1 MFQSYVSPDRKD
13 EKYWE
18 KRGKN
23 NVAARRSREARRLKE
38 NQISLRTAFLEQQN
52 ASLKAAL
59 KSTTEKNEILS
70 QEKKALV
77 EKLKKYESVS
87 PFLDEQGSACM

>member
-1 MFQSYVSPDRKD
+1 M
-13 EKYWE
+13 
-18 KRGKN
+18 
-23 NVAARRSREARRLKE
+23 AARRSREARRLKE

-52 ASLKAAL
+52 NSLKAAL

-87 PFLDEQGSACM
+87 PFLDEQASACM

>member
-1 MFQSYVSPDRKD
+1 MPFIRKD

>member
-1 MFQSYVSPDRKD
+1 M
-13 EKYWE
+13 
-18 KRGKN
+18 
-23 NVAARRSREARRLKE
+23 AARRSREARRLKE